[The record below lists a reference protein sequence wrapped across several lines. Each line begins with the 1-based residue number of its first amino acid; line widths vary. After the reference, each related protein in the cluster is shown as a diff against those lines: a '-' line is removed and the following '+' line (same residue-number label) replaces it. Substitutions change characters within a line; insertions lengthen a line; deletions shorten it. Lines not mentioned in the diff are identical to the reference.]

1 LCYTEYK
8 VAKSIGL
15 TDAEHLVLNQA
26 KKNFE
31 VLTGAK
37 ISWGAYLVALAIGS
51 LGTYAIR
58 GYSLRCPNCEEAM
71 EIKLVKPSLELNEDS
86 GGPAPASSRAQRG
99 Q

>member
-1 LCYTEYK
+1 MAKGQKGIFITDPEY
-8 VAKSIGL
+8 
-15 TDAEHLVLNQA
+15 LVLNQA

-37 ISWGAYLVALAIGS
+37 FSWGAYLVALAIGS

-71 EIKLVKPSLELNEDS
+71 EIKLVKPSLELSEAS
-86 GGPAPASSRAQRG
+86 EGPGPSSSKKQPAIHRQ
-99 Q
+99 

>member
-1 LCYTEYK
+1 MCYTEYK

-15 TDAEHLVLNQA
+15 TDPEFLVLQQA

-37 ISWGAYLVALAIGS
+37 FSWGAYLVALAIGS

-58 GYSLRCPNCEEAM
+58 GYSLRCPECEATM
-71 EIKLVKPSLELNEDS
+71 EIKLVMPKLESDVDSAEPS
-86 GGPAPASSRAQRG
+86 PSSSTAQPSR
-99 Q
+99 

>member
-1 LCYTEYK
+1 M
-8 VAKSIGL
+8 AKGQKGIFI
-15 TDAEHLVLNQA
+15 TDPEFLVLNQA

-37 ISWGAYLVALAIGS
+37 FSWGAYLVALAIGS

-71 EIKLVKPSLELNEDS
+71 EIKLVKPSLEPGGDS
-86 GGPAPASSRAQRG
+86 GGPSPSSSKERPAQHRR
-99 Q
+99 